1 MTYLVVRGR
10 EYLLVHSYS
19 RSFEPPF
26 KEEGGQGEPKKTYAI
41 KLTNFVITAHI
52 MVGGKDGQRRTL
64 FCGISFM
71 KEQVSN

>member
-1 MTYLVVRGR
+1 MVVRGR

-41 KLTNFVITAHI
+41 KLTSLLLPISWSGEKTVKDAHFS
-52 MVGGKDGQRRTL
+52 VA
-64 FCGISFM
+64 FPS
-71 KEQVSN
+71 